1 MKMAPIQNR
10 SMQKVINVD
19 HSGRSSSPLPT
30 RATGNYISTPTR
42 CRLSAADTESIRKLS
57 RSFSK
62 EMSDLMKTEENSVE
76 SKSSSFCGE
85 EMEQAPVAVKAYT
98 PRVSWSPDDVNIA
111 ASNKS
116 TPSVKVAAAPVS
128 MRSIPIANQLR
139 NTAYDISTKN
149 LPGSATPSQPS
160 SPTSSSDFFERS
172 PPADFSCL
180 YNMTPS
186 QPSTNMV
193 TPPNSSACLRIETT
207 PSTGT
212 PSKKTAAAPVS
223 VRSTNKPPPIIV
235 EHDQYSSINSS
246 PRSGTPSPRAKVEF
260 PRYSNVV
267 ILGSSSSK
275 GKQKVEHATFEK
287 WDSSSPT
294 HANNR
299 ANAGILQSLYKQ
311 KDAFFN
317 RNRKIDRSSSNSE
330 HYLSSP
336 SLASEDGDSFKS
348 QFSPKGTSSPAYCWS
363 PVKAP
368 SRFDEN
374 MLKGTDS
381 GGRKEIPLGLKAL
394 KKLSTGRKFSDD
406 LVKAPSP
413 VPSDLTLSPLD
424 TSFKGSPRKTIATS
438 VSSLW
443 AFATE
448 FPSVDKED
456 IERPKLNRIS
466 PDAIAGAL
474 ARQGGKMTS
483 PFHTNLFASFIPH
496 ISSGKTSSGT
506 SEKSFCRTPVEDVRR
521 SLPLSSRRRR
531 SSAPSMGL
539 EESEVDSDAESS
551 ASPGNRRGFRQKMAE
566 RAVSLPTISCDTSN
580 QFHTT
585 FISSLWD
592 LSAEYSDYEK
602 DKISRSSSRT
612 PSQKSSIIRPP
623 PNGNQ

>member
-1 MKMAPIQNR
+1 MRMAPIQNR

-76 SKSSSFCGE
+76 SSSSSCCGDE
-85 EMEQAPVAVKAYT
+85 IEQAPIAVKSYT

-139 NTAYDISTKN
+139 DTAYDIPTKSS
-149 LPGSATPSQPS
+149 PGSASPSQPS
-160 SPTSSSDFFERS
+160 SPSSHSGFFERS
-172 PPADFSCL
+172 LLADFSCP

-186 QPSTNMV
+186 QPSSNMI

-246 PRSGTPSPRAKVEF
+246 PRSGTPSPRAKVEY

-287 WDSSSPT
+287 WDSSSPS
-294 HANNR
+294 HANSR
-299 ANAGILQSLYKQ
+299 ANTGILQSLYKQ

-348 QFSPKGTSSPAYCWS
+348 QFSPKSTSSPAYGWS
-363 PVKAP
+363 PVKVA

-381 GGRKEIPLGLKAL
+381 GGRKEIPSGLKAL
-394 KKLSTGRKFSDD
+394 KKLSPGRKFSDD
-406 LVKAPSP
+406 TAKCPSP
-413 VPSDLTLSPLD
+413 VPSDQNALSPLD

-456 IERPKLNRIS
+456 MERPKLNRIS

-496 ISSGKTSSGT
+496 INSGKTSSGT

-539 EESEVDSDAESS
+539 EESEADSDAESS

-566 RAVSLPTISCDTSN
+566 RAVSLPTISCDTGN

-612 PSQKSSIIRPP
+612 PSQKSSIIRPS
-623 PNGNQ
+623 NGNQ

>member
-1 MKMAPIQNR
+1 MRVAPIQNR

-19 HSGRSSSPLPT
+19 HSGRSLSPLPT

-62 EMSDLMKTEENSVE
+62 EMSDLMKPDENVFENNLLSCCDDE
-76 SKSSSFCGE
+76 IDE
-85 EMEQAPVAVKAYT
+85 APVSTKSTTA
-98 PRVSWSPDDVNIA
+98 RVSWCPDDVNVKT

-116 TPSVKVAAAPVS
+116 TPNVRVAAAPVS
-128 MRSIPIANQLR
+128 MRSIPIASQLR
-139 NTAYDISTKN
+139 NTAYDIQSKS
-149 LPGSATPSQPS
+149 LPVSPTVSQPS
-160 SPTSSSDFFERS
+160 SPTSSSDFFEKS
-172 PPADFSCL
+172 QPADFSCP
-180 YNMTPS
+180 YSVTPT
-186 QPSTNMV
+186 QPSANMV
-193 TPPNSSACLRIETT
+193 TPPNSSASLRIETT

-246 PRSGTPSPRAKVEF
+246 PRSGTPSPRAKVTF

-267 ILGSSSSK
+267 ILGASSSK
-275 GKQKVEHATFEK
+275 GKQNVGHATFEK
-287 WDSSSPT
+287 WDSGSPSNV
-294 HANNR
+294 NNR
-299 ANAGILQSLYKQ
+299 GNSGILQTLYKQ
-311 KDAFFN
+311 KDAFFSRN
-317 RNRKIDRSSSNSE
+317 RNKIDRSSSNSE

-348 QFSPKGTSSPAYCWS
+348 QFSPKTTSSSGAHGWS
-363 PVKAP
+363 PVKLA
-368 SRFDEN
+368 SRFDES
-374 MLKGTDS
+374 MLKGVDS
-381 GGRKEIPLGLKAL
+381 GGKKEIPIGMKTL
-394 KKLSTGRKFSDD
+394 KKLSPGRRFTDD
-406 LVKAPSP
+406 LSKC
-413 VPSDLTLSPLD
+413 SDNQSGLSSLE

-448 FPSVDKED
+448 FPSADKED
-456 IERPKLNRIS
+456 IERPKVNRIS
-466 PDAIAGAL
+466 PDAIAGAI

-483 PFHTNLFASFIPH
+483 PFHSNLLASFIPH
-496 ISSGKTSSGT
+496 IGSGKTSSGT
-506 SEKSFCRTPVEDVRR
+506 SEKSFCRTPVDDVRR

-531 SSAPSMGL
+531 SSAPSMGM
-539 EESEVDSDAESS
+539 EESEVDSDAEGIP
-551 ASPGNRRGFRQKMAE
+551 SPGSKRGARLKMAE

-592 LSAEYSDYEK
+592 LAAEYSDYEK

-612 PSQKSSIIRPP
+612 PSQKNSMIRPQ
-623 PNGNQ
+623 NGNQ